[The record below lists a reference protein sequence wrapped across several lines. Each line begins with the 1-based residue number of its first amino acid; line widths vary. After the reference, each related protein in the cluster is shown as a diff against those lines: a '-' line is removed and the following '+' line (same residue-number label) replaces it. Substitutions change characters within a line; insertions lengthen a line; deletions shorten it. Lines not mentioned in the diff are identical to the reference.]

1 MIGSITGLGAYS
13 YYNPYA
19 ARRTSGIQPGQQSP
33 NSPAAQNIQGAPDA
47 QRTTGPWT
55 SHRAASPETPV
66 QPVKPVGIVGSDRS
80 QPATLGFSVPK
91 GADPAE
97 MAVRMRIR
105 PYDESSSIF
114 LQGNGGAK
122 DVFASLLANDAAQKA
137 GPLAGNA
144 SQEASGVLAAD
155 GKNAVEGPNGM
166 NGAQKALEDGQC
178 ETCEERKYQDGSDD
192 MGVSFQSPTRVD
204 PDMASAAVRGHEN
217 EHVVRDR
224 AKAEQ
229 EGRKVI
235 SQSVT
240 LHTDICPEC
249 GKVYTSGGETRTTS
263 VEKSD
268 LQQQE
273 QNAANQSKQEQ
284 ERKPFSV
291 LA

>member
-1 MIGSITGLGAYS
+1 MVGSISGLNA

-19 ARRTSGIQPGQQSP
+19 AYRSNPLQRGQSP
-33 NSPAAQNIQGAPDA
+33 QQPNTQGAPET
-47 QRTTGPWT
+47 QRTAGTWTGQ
-55 SHRAASPETPV
+55 RAASPETPV
-66 QPVKPVGIVGSDRS
+66 QPVTPVRAVGPEKS
-80 QPATLGFSVPK
+80 QPATLGMSIRM

-105 PYDESSSIF
+105 PYEESSGVF
-114 LQGNGGAK
+114 LEGNAKGA
-122 DVFASLLANDAAQKA
+122 FASLLTNATQNASSAPAQEPGAAVEGLGADSAQKA
-137 GPLAGNA
+137 M
-144 SQEASGVLAAD
+144 E
-155 GKNAVEGPNGM
+155 E
-166 NGAQKALEDGQC
+166 GQC
-178 ETCEERKYQDGSDD
+178 ETCEQRKYQDGSDD

-229 EGRKVI
+229 EGRKVV

-263 VEKSD
+263 IEKND
-268 LQQQE
+268 QQE
-273 QNAANQSKQEQ
+273 QNAANQNKQEQ

-291 LA
+291 FG